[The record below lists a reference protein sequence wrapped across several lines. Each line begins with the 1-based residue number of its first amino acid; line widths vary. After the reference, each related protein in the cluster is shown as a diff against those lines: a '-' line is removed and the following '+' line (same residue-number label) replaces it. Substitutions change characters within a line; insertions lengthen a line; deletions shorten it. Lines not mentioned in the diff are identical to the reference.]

1 MTTTTAHTI
10 DTFRINGERLWAS
23 LMELA
28 IIGATPKAGD
38 TLVVLP
44 TEREAREIAE
54 RRQGLADAESKRAR
68 QHLTLEAFHHEATAG
83 KVRALPIV
91 LKADVQGSLEAIR
104 ESLQKLGN
112 NEISVRVIPE
122 PRSQSNIDE
131 PLLFQQLSS
140 WDIPDG
146 AVVNGQLFV
155 AAPGG
160 DLWQQPVQLIEVANV

>member
-1 MTTTTAHTI
+1 MAPAGTLFPDGASTGHEVAGPPVTI
-10 DTFRINGERLWAS
+10 DRPAPW
-23 LMELA
+23 M
-28 IIGATPKAGD
+28 
-38 TLVVLP
+38 
-44 TEREAREIAE
+44 
-54 RRQGLADAESKRAR
+54 
-68 QHLTLEAFHHEATAG
+68 
-83 KVRALPIV
+83 PIV
-91 LKADVQGSLEAIR
+91 D
-104 ESLQKLGN
+104 
-112 NEISVRVIPE
+112 IPE